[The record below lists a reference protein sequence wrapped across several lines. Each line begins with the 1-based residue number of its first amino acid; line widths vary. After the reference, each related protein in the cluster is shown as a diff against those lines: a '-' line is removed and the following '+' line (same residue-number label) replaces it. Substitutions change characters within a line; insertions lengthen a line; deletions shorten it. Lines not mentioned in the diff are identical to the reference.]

1 MAKEK
6 LTSVQIDE
14 ATTLVLED
22 GSSHSG
28 VVTVNSDIAKQLT
41 DTGRATVVVNTT
53 EETANGFT
61 GNE

>member
-6 LTSVQIDE
+6 RVLVQIDE

-41 DTGRATVVVNTT
+41 DTGRALEIVNTT
-53 EETANGFT
+53 EELKDGTA